1 MQIRI
6 VSRGS
11 LLDYQKQTESADC
24 EAFADVV
31 VFPFGGVGE
40 VSYDRELKGES
51 GYFEAAAT
59 LSKRAR
65 VTVVCGCITDTRGHK
80 RKSAIV
86 AQQGKIVGVSDML
99 YAVDEESSSGVT
111 LSVYETAV
119 GKMGVVVAGDIRAY
133 ETVRALALCGCDFLV
148 CVQERYQNVHSA
160 LIRAWAY
167 CLGVPVVLSADGYA
181 GAADES
187 GTLAFSS
194 PQDVSQLEIIPSKE
208 YHLVQTR
215 RRGKR

>member
-86 AQQGKIVGVSDML
+86 AANGKLLGISDML
-99 YAVDEESSSGVT
+99 HAVDGEAASGAT
-111 LSVYETAV
+111 LGVYDTPV
-119 GKMGVVVAGDIRAY
+119 GKMGVVVAGDIRSY
-133 ETVRALALCGCDFLV
+133 EAVRALGLCGSDFLI
-148 CVQERYQNVHSA
+148 CVQEENQNVYPV

-167 CLGVPVVLSADGYA
+167 CLGMPVILSANGYA
-181 GAADES
+181 AVANET

-194 PQDVSQLEIIPSKE
+194 PQEISMLQITPSKE

-215 RRGKR
+215 RRGIR